1 MFEAIVKEKTVLEIK
16 RNGQVIVHKDLDGFS
31 DIEVIQDLMEL
42 SYLLG
47 VMDGEEK
54 ADMVEKLTDVA
65 EYMARQYLTD
75 VDDNIMTH
83 DFMITGEMCLSI
95 LLELGKIET
104 DDGIH
109 YTLYMD

>member
-16 RNGQVIVHKDLDGFS
+16 RNGQVIVHKDLDEFS
-31 DIEVIQDLMEL
+31 DIEVL
-42 SYLLG
+42 SYLLE

-54 ADMVEKLTDVA
+54 ADMGEKLTDVA

-83 DFMITGEMCLSI
+83 DFMIAGEMCLSI

>member
-16 RNGQVIVHKDLDGFS
+16 RNGQVIVHKDLDEFS
-31 DIEVIQDLMEL
+31 DIEVL
-42 SYLLG
+42 SYLLE

-109 YTLYMD
+109 YTWTEELTCGS